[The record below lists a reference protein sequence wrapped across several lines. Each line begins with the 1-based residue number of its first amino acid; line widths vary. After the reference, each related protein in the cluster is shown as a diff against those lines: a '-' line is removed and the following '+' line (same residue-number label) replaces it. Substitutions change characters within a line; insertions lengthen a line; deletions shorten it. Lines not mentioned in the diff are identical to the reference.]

1 MTNLA
6 GTLMVKRSRSATQTA
21 APNAS
26 ATHELPA
33 QPDTT
38 INLHGQSLLMS
49 DTPTPPAL
57 PETWTAAQ
65 TGEVAAPIDWQGLP
79 ASGAWLAAIGG
90 GFSLAIPFAGA
101 GIAAA
106 ILTNLVPVSPWV
118 AGPVAGLLG
127 AAYGAWL
134 GFKRHQRTLWKLDND
149 GFALQRGRWWQTESR
164 VPISRVQHLD
174 LKRGPLER
182 AFGLATLVIHTA
194 GTRMAAVSV
203 SGLRGEDAE
212 RLRDRLARQLD
223 NDDDA
228 L

>member
-1 MTNLA
+1 MAN
-6 GTLMVKRSRSATQTA
+6 
-21 APNAS
+21 P
-26 ATHELPA
+26 
-33 QPDTT
+33 
-38 INLHGQSLLMS
+38 LMS
-49 DTPTPPAL
+49 DTPAPPEL
-57 PETWTAAQ
+57 PEAWTTAQ
-65 TGEVAAPIDWQGLP
+65 TEEAAAPIDWQGLP

-90 GFSLAIPFAGA
+90 GFSLGLPFAGV
-101 GIAAA
+101 GIATA
-106 ILTNLVPVSPWV
+106 ILTDLIPANPWV

-203 SGLRGEDAE
+203 TGLRGEDAE